1 MATQVEASGGSSGLN
16 LVKWIVV
23 LLLLVAA
30 TLGNHYLTSVS
41 PVVRIGGVV
50 VLALVA
56 FGIALVTTQ
65 GRAFI
70 EMLKEARVEARKIVW
85 PSKQE
90 TWQTTLIV
98 GGVVVVSSLLLWGID
113 SLFGWLV
120 SSVIG

>member
-1 MATQVEASGGSSGLN
+1 MATQVEASGSSGLN

-30 TLGNHYLTSVS
+30 TLGNHYLTSVA
-41 PVVRIGGVV
+41 PVLRVVGVV
-50 VLALVA
+50 VVALVA
-56 FGIALVTTQ
+56 FGIALLTDQ
-65 GRAFI
+65 GRSFL

-98 GGVVVVSSLLLWGID
+98 AGVVVAASLLLWLID
-113 SLFGWLV
+113 SAFGWLV
-120 SSVIG
+120 TSIIG